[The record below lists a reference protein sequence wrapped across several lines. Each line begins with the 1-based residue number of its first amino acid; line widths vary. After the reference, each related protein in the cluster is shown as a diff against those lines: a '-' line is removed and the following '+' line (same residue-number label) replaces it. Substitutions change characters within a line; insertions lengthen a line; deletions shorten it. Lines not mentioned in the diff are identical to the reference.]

1 MGQIAFVFS
10 GQGAQYSGMGQS
22 LSQASPAAHAVF
34 EAVDAIRPGTSQQC
48 FTGSKEDL
56 SITSNTQPCMFAV
69 ELAAARALEE
79 AGILPVRV
87 AGFSLGEIAALTYS
101 GAVSL
106 EDGFRLVCRRGE
118 FMQQAAEAAD
128 TGMIAVLK
136 LDNETVEALCSQQPE
151 VYPVNYNCPGQV
163 TVAGLKSSLA
173 ALKDAVKA
181 AGGRAVPL
189 AFSGGFHSPFMEP
202 AARQLEQVLSDMEIA
217 APRIPL
223 YSNYTAK
230 LYAGDYRMLLR
241 QQVCHPVRWQAIVED
256 MIRQGIDT
264 FIEVGPGKTLCG
276 LIAKI
281 DPAVRVW
288 NVENAESLQAVI
300 NEVKS
305 EC

>member
-22 LSQASPAAHAVF
+22 LCQASGAARAVF
-34 EAVDAIRPGTSQQC
+34 AAVDAIRPGTSEQC
-48 FTGSKEDL
+48 FTGSKEEL

-79 AGILPVRV
+79 AGIRPSRV
-87 AGFSLGEIAALTYS
+87 AGFSLGEIAALTYA

-106 EDGFRLVCRRGE
+106 EDGFQLVCRRGAL
-118 FMQQAAEAAD
+118 MQQAAEAAD
-128 TGMIAVLK
+128 TGMLAVLK

-163 TVAGLKSSLA
+163 TVAGLKTSLA

-189 AFSGGFHSPFMEP
+189 AVSGGFHSPFMAP
-202 AARQLEQVLSDMEIA
+202 AAQQLEQVLSQMQIS
-217 APRIPL
+217 APQIPL
-223 YSNYTAK
+223 YSNYTAQ
-230 LYAGDYRMLLR
+230 LYEGDYRMLLR
-241 QQVCHPVRWQAIVED
+241 QQVCNPVRWQDIVED
-256 MIRQGIDT
+256 MVRQGVDT

-276 LIAKI
+276 LIAKTA
-281 DPAVRVW
+281 PTARTW
-288 NVENAESLQAVI
+288 NVESAETLQAVI
-300 NEVKS
+300 NEVN
-305 EC
+305 